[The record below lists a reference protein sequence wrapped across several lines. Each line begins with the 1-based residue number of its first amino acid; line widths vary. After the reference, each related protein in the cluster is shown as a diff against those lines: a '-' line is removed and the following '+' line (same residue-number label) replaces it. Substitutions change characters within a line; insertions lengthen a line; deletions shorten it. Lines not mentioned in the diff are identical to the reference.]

1 MSSSSS
7 RSRSRSGHG
16 GDGSWPPAEKMS
28 ASSDEMLLEKG
39 SSNSWCSMPRVAS
52 LLAAVMLLLF
62 VEISGVRRE
71 ET

>member
-1 MSSSSS
+1 
-7 RSRSRSGHG
+7 
-16 GDGSWPPAEKMS
+16 
-28 ASSDEMLLEKG
+28 
-39 SSNSWCSMPRVAS
+39 MPRVAS